1 MDVPEL
7 FKGIA
12 IVIDDEVNNSKA
24 HDIRN
29 ILNQITDQNI
39 PLLAYESIPDEKV
52 ILHFQ
57 NLSFVLLDWRL
68 IKQDITAEDLEAGAK
83 VPATLEQHEAT
94 ENIEFIKKLKDVCFC
109 PIFIFTNEDKAD
121 VIAKLEEGKLY
132 ATGKPSHIFV
142 KSKADLQNGT
152 KLFDVIESWLKE
164 TPSVY
169 VLKEWEREY
178 QKCKNRLFS
187 EFQELSPVWPQ
198 IMWNNFDVDGG
209 NKSLELG
216 ELISRNLQTRMAPF
230 EFDDELLKA
239 EGVVVEREELRRV
252 LEGERFLKG
261 LHPDAIST
269 GDIFKESYEDGE
281 VTKYRYWLNIRAQ
294 CDLVRTDNP
303 SLYCIPGY
311 ILTQNA
317 KGKIE
322 NISFNNGEYLEKNN
336 HAIVPFI
343 DDGKILEF
351 KFSGFEI
358 RDLNS
363 LKTKQINRIGCLLP
377 PYITKIQQRYAL
389 YIHRQGLPRIPD
401 AAIFN
406 P

>member
-1 MDVPEL
+1 
-7 FKGIA
+7 
-12 IVIDDEVNNSKA
+12 
-24 HDIRN
+24 
-29 ILNQITDQNI
+29 
-39 PLLAYESIPDEKV
+39 
-52 ILHFQ
+52 
-57 NLSFVLLDWRL
+57 
-68 IKQDITAEDLEAGAK
+68 
-83 VPATLEQHEAT
+83 
-94 ENIEFIKKLKDVCFC
+94 
-109 PIFIFTNEDKAD
+109 
-121 VIAKLEEGKLY
+121 
-132 ATGKPSHIFV
+132 
-142 KSKADLQNGT
+142 
-152 KLFDVIESWLKE
+152 
-164 TPSVY
+164 
-169 VLKEWEREY
+169 
-178 QKCKNRLFS
+178 
-187 EFQELSPVWPQ
+187 
-198 IMWNNFDVDGG
+198 MWKNFDVDGG

-216 ELISRNLQTRMAPF
+216 ELISRNLHTRMAPF

-269 GDIFKESYEDGE
+269 GDVFKESYQDGE

-336 HAIVPFI
+336 QAIVPFI

-363 LKTKQINRIGCLLP
+363 LKTEQIYRIGCLLP

-389 YIHRQGLPRIPD
+389 YLHRQGLPRIPN
-401 AAIFN
+401 AAI
-406 P
+406 